1 MRECVGF
8 YICPVCFATSEEP
21 SEHHDRRMVH
31 CEELPV
37 GDDRLKPIINSEGD
51 LKSDAPRWFL
61 EAVWRAA
68 GMEYPTASP

>member
-8 YICPVCFATSEEP
+8 YICPVCFVTSDEP
-21 SEHHDRRMVH
+21 GEHHDRRMVH

-37 GDDRLKPIINSEGD
+37 GDDRLKPIINSDGD
-51 LKSDAPRWFL
+51 LKSHAPRWFL

-68 GMEYPTASP
+68 GMEYPATSP